1 MNKNDLKKYFNKNSK
16 TLMIV
21 GIILV
26 IFGFIIISGNTGQ
39 TYSGDFAIR
48 RAKQQDANYT
58 TATSLSKSIDEK
70 KDNKVEK
77 MKELKE
83 MLDNNLISKDE
94 YEEKKQKI
102 LDSM

>member
-1 MNKNDLKKYFNKNSK
+1 
-16 TLMIV
+16 
-21 GIILV
+21 
-26 IFGFIIISGNTGQ
+26 
-39 TYSGDFAIR
+39 
-48 RAKQQDANYT
+48 
-58 TATSLSKSIDEK
+58 
-70 KDNKVEK
+70 

>member
-48 RAKQQDANYT
+48 RAKQQDANFWVGIGTIILIAGGGLVLGSKLYKNHT

-70 KDNKVEK
+70 KIIK
-77 MKELKE
+77 LK
-83 MLDNNLISKDE
+83 K
-94 YEEKKQKI
+94 
-102 LDSM
+102 